1 MSFRSS
7 AVNAQSSNRQTH
19 WLFFIRLTRSIP
31 LLVCS
36 FFTPQMASFFPLH
49 RPTSVPLHQSHAFLF
64 LPQIHKWSHTYF
76 GLPWYVTL
84 LQDSR
89 VILPRRHHRIHHVAP
104 HDTYY
109 CITTGWLDWPL
120 ERLGFWSR
128 LESAVRWSTGA
139 VPRADDMRWA
149 QKRS

>member
-1 MSFRSS
+1 MSCPRPQRAPHKCPPS
-7 AVNAQSSNRQTH
+7 ASDPR
-19 WLFFIRLTRSIP
+19 P
-31 LLVCS
+31 L
-36 FFTPQMASFFPLH
+36 
-49 RPTSVPLHQSHAFLF
+49 SVR
-64 LPQIHKWSHTYF
+64 QIHKWSHTYF

-84 LQDSR
+84 LQDAR

-120 ERLGFWSR
+120 ERVGFWGR
-128 LESAVRWSTGA
+128 LEAAVSWLTGA

-149 QKRS
+149 EKRS